1 MKKLLL
7 LTKTLLAA
15 ALLCV
20 GQNAWGQTPTL
31 SVPSTFALNT
41 LESPVPFDQGAIVT
55 GTNIKAWSKN
65 TDASV
70 TANAW
75 FDSDAG
81 TDGNQPYTLSENET
95 VTISFTAYEGWNGNT
110 GSSTVKLV
118 NSGGVSLAEY
128 TYTPNTCNVK
138 NVSFNGTTAE
148 GYADFKGQSKNGAKD
163 ANGFNHSKQPYVTTA
178 NYNPTVTF
186 TVSDNG
192 YVTFTFVS
200 ANAGT
205 QSFNATLPT
214 SGGSAV
220 TMDLARIQ
228 IVDNSPTSDV
238 ALGISNLSIT
248 SEVVAK
254 HTVTFTYAD
263 TDGNSLSA
271 FKANSTVQAAE
282 GTSIESLITD
292 AMKTLFYNG
301 DESVR
306 YDYSTYSV
314 TGDITEVPSS
324 DITVT
329 LKFAAVE
336 RCNYSVN
343 AVDGEAKAIKE
354 GIISGICDK
363 NQSAS
368 FYLPSCVLVD
378 GKLYFRTAEDSYKS
392 QTVTSNNQV
401 FPYEYT
407 TSSVDNVVFFVEGE
421 SISGASTSTPS
432 GNQRLASKGYMGR
445 GSNLNVTTL
454 PAGVYTIYVKYI
466 NTNSG
471 AHSLL
476 VKAGD
481 ADVINATDVTVRPT
495 KSGSVTL
502 TEPTAITLTAAASST
517 SGVDYLY
524 IVKTGEVATI
534 GTYEYATF
542 SSKYDLDF
550 TTPISGLTAYK
561 AASATSSTVTLEE
574 VTGKVKAGDGL
585 VIKGAAGTYPIPV
598 TTGASTIYTDKST
611 INMWGYN
618 GNETETVSK
627 AGSGTNF
634 VLSVQ
639 DEQVVFAP
647 INGVS
652 ATLNPGQAALW
663 ANISISKARALRISF
678 DDITAVENVE
688 VAPAEAKAQDGKFIE
703 NGKLVIV
710 KNGVKYNAAGAQVK

>member
-1 MKKLLL
+1 M
-7 LTKTLLAA
+7 
-15 ALLCV
+15 
-20 GQNAWGQTPTL
+20 
-31 SVPSTFALNT
+31 
-41 LESPVPFDQGAIVT
+41 
-55 GTNIKAWSKN
+55 
-65 TDASV
+65 
-70 TANAW
+70 
-75 FDSDAG
+75 
-81 TDGNQPYTLSENET
+81 SENET

-148 GYADFKGQSKNGAKD
+148 GYADFKGQSKNGTKD
-163 ANGFNHSKQPYVTTA
+163 ANGFTHSKQPYVTTA

-271 FKANSTVQAAE
+271 LKANSTVQAAE

-292 AMKTLFYNG
+292 AMKTSFYNG

-354 GIISGICDK
+354 GIISGICYK

-421 SISGASTSTPS
+421 SISGASTSTPT

-471 AHSLL
+471 AQSLL

-495 KSGSVTL
+495 KNGSVTL
-502 TEPTAITLTAAASST
+502 TEPTAITLTAAGSSI

-524 IVKTGEVATI
+524 IVKTGDVVKLNTN
-534 GTYEYATF
+534 GYATY
-542 SSKYDLDF
+542 SANYDVEVSGAKAYTAELDF
-550 TTPISGLTAYK
+550 GNKVITCTEIASNKIPAGNGVLLYGDANADVTMSITADAAALGTNNLKATTKADGTLATKGSNNYYALDGDTFKQYTGAAFVHNKAYF
-561 AASATSSTVTLEE
+561 E
-574 VTGKVKAGDGL
+574 VTAGGGVLARSMSIVFDGN
-585 VIKGAAGTYPIPV
+585 I
-598 TTGASTIYTDKST
+598 TGVA
-611 INMWGYN
+611 
-618 GNETETVSK
+618 
-627 AGSGTNF
+627 
-634 VLSVQ
+634 
-639 DEQVVFAP
+639 
-647 INGVS
+647 
-652 ATLNPGQAALW
+652 
-663 ANISISKARALRISF
+663 
-678 DDITAVENVE
+678 NVE
-688 VAPAEAKAQDGKFIE
+688 AAAEAKAKEGKFIE

-710 KNGVKYNAAGAQVK
+710 KNGQKFNAAGAKLY